1 LGSKIGLALAI
12 AGGALYIIYGVAT
25 SVSQQ
30 VLNIITS
37 YLTLTFPGLS
47 NILIPIVQWL
57 TGLGGVGVI
66 LGGVVS
72 YVGLKKIGGIIIIL
86 SVLGGILSYGMYLYA
101 AQQAGLFSQPM
112 DQITAAFLNLG
123 LGFVA
128 TVLSILAYLKR

>member
-25 SVSQQ
+25 SISQQ

-37 YLTLTFPGLS
+37 YLTLTYPGLS

-72 YVGLKKIGGIIIIL
+72 YVGLKRIGGIIIIL
-86 SVLGGILSYGMYLYA
+86 SVLGSILSYGMYLYA

>member
-128 TVLSILAYLKR
+128 TVFSILAYLKR